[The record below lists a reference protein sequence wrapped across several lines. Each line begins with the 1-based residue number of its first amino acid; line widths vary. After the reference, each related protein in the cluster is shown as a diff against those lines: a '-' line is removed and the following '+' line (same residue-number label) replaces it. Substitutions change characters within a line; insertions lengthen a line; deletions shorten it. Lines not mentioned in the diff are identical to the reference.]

1 MHSWSEAAYISVNV
15 PGNWRAFRTGTSA
28 GSEGAPR
35 RPVEAARVRVAVSDQ
50 RADVASA
57 RSDGQD
63 AAATPTDAELMARVV
78 AGDDQAFAAVYDR
91 HAQAV
96 YGAISRYIG
105 DPGTAEDVVQETYL
119 AMWTRSEVYSPETGS
134 LIGWLLTIAR
144 HRAIDRLRSAA
155 RRPVVVGLPPSGI
168 DGQDN
173 DLERLLSLGRP
184 VAFDATAYDPSDVTE
199 KRWLR
204 AVIRTAMED
213 MPEAE
218 RRVLELAYDQDQ
230 TQVEIAELLGLPL
243 GTVKTRTR
251 RALLR
256 LRAMLESVP
265 DIGAPEA
272 RQPVR
277 ADGSSSK
284 EMQHGSR

>member
-1 MHSWSEAAYISVNV
+1 MHSRSEAGSTYANP
-15 PGNWRAFRTGTSA
+15 PGSRRVIHRVAAGGDERAMRA
-28 GSEGAPR
+28 
-35 RPVEAARVRVAVSDQ
+35 PVEAARYLVAVPDQ
-50 RADVASA
+50 RADLAAA
-57 RSDGQD
+57 RGAEGDE
-63 AAATPTDAELMARVV
+63 AATPTDAELMARVT
-78 AGDDQAFAAVYDR
+78 AGDQRAFAAVYDR

-119 AMWTRSEVYSPETGS
+119 ALWTRSEVYSPEAGS

-155 RRPVVVGLPPSGI
+155 RRPVVVGLAPGA
-168 DGQDN
+168 DGGES

-199 KRWLR
+199 RRWVK
-204 AVIRTAMED
+204 AVIRTAIDD
-213 MPEAE
+213 MPETE

-230 TQVEIAELLGLPL
+230 TQVEIAEILGLPL

-256 LRAMLESVP
+256 LRAMLEGVP
-265 DIGAPEA
+265 DLGTPLA
-272 RQPVR
+272 RQPVGVAR
-277 ADGSSSK
+277 RSSK
-284 EMQHGSR
+284 DMQHGPR

>member
-1 MHSWSEAAYISVNV
+1 MHSWSEAESISTN
-15 PGNWRAFRTGTSA
+15 PLGNWRVIRPGASG
-28 GSEGAPR
+28 GEEGALR
-35 RPVEAARVRVAVSDQ
+35 RPVEAIRVRVAVPDRS
-50 RADVASA
+50 ADLAPTGGRGDVE
-57 RSDGQD
+57 
-63 AAATPTDAELMARVV
+63 AATPTDAELMARVA
-78 AGDDQAFAAVYDR
+78 AGDQLAFAAVYDR

-105 DPGTAEDVVQETYL
+105 DPGTAEDIVQETYL
-119 AMWTRSEVYSPETGS
+119 ALWTKSEVYSPGAGS

-155 RRPVVVGLPPSGI
+155 RRPVVVGLAPSSA
-168 DGQDN
+168 DGQES

-199 KRWLR
+199 RRWVR
-204 AVIRTAMED
+204 AVVRTAIDE

-218 RRVLELAYDQDQ
+218 RRVLELAYDQEQ
-230 TQVEIAELLGLPL
+230 TQVEIAAILGLPL

-256 LRAMLESVP
+256 LRAMLEGVP
-265 DIGAPEA
+265 DLGGPGMFL
-272 RQPVR
+272 RGV
-277 ADGSSSK
+277 DGRSAK
-284 EMQHGSR
+284 ETNHESL